1 MSVVCSIRLVK
12 AALAAA
18 LIIASTGAYAD
29 ELGYEAYIDSPKR
42 IKCLYGYV
50 TAKTGNFDA
59 AKQIFEDC
67 VRRWDDIYS
76 MISLAQMYESGSGV
90 PKDLERAAMLLKR
103 AAEQPDE
110 ASYVSLARYH
120 WGVAL
125 AEGRGVSAD
134 LQAARHWLQSASKG
148 GQTEADDY
156 LKHMDTAAQSDSST
170 R

>member
-1 MSVVCSIRLVK
+1 MNRRLSIQLLWGLLT
-12 AALAAA
+12 AGSAT
-18 LIIASTGAYAD
+18 IQAD

-59 AKQIFEDC
+59 ARQIFEDC

-90 PKDLERAAMLLKR
+90 DKDLERAAALLKR
-103 AAEQPDE
+103 GAQQPDD

-125 AEGRGVSAD
+125 AEGRGVAID
-134 LQAARHWLQSASKG
+134 RQAAREWLMRASKG

-156 LKHMDTAAQSDSST
+156 LIHMDQQSDSDT

>member
-1 MSVVCSIRLVK
+1 MNRRLAIQLLCGLLTAGS
-12 AALAAA
+12 AA
-18 LIIASTGAYAD
+18 IQAD

-59 AKQIFEDC
+59 ARQIFEDC
-67 VRRWDDIYS
+67 VRRWEDIYS

-90 PKDLERAAMLLKR
+90 DKDLERAAILLKR
-103 AAEQPDE
+103 GAEQPDD

-125 AEGRGVSAD
+125 AEGRGVELD
-134 LQAARHWLQSASKG
+134 QQAARHWLQRASQG
-148 GQTEADDY
+148 GQAEADEY
-156 LKHMDTAAQSDSST
+156 LQRMNQQAAQSA

>member
-1 MSVVCSIRLVK
+1 MNTVPAVRLV
-12 AALAAA
+12 AAVLSGA
-18 LIIASTGAYAD
+18 LIFTSAAGRAD

-67 VRRWDDIYS
+67 VRRWEDIYS

-90 PKDLERAAMLLKR
+90 DKDLERAATLLKR
-103 AAEQPDE
+103 GAEQPDD

-125 AEGRGVSAD
+125 AEGRGVAID
-134 LQAARHWLQSASKG
+134 RQAAREWLMSASKG

-156 LKHMDTAAQSDSST
+156 LKHMDQQSDSAI

>member
-1 MSVVCSIRLVK
+1 MNRRLVIRLLCGMLTAGS
-12 AALAAA
+12 AAVQ
-18 LIIASTGAYAD
+18 AD

-59 AKQIFEDC
+59 ARQIFEDC
-67 VRRWDDIYS
+67 IRRWDDIYS

-90 PKDLERAAMLLKR
+90 AKDPERAAALLKR
-103 AAEQPDE
+103 GAQQPDD

-125 AEGRGVSAD
+125 AEGRGVAID
-134 LQAARHWLQSASKG
+134 RQAAREWLMSASKG

-156 LKHMDTAAQSDSST
+156 LIHMDQQADSVT